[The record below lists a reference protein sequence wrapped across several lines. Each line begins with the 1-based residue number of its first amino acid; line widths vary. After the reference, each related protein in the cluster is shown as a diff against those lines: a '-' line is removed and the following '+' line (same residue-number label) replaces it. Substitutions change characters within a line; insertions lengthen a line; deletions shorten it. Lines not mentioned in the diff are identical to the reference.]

1 MIAKEK
7 GGLQLMFKEFA
18 WNAFVETG
26 NLDIY
31 MFYRE
36 IEERDRA
43 AEQRNLAEDE
53 AAPST
58 GNT

>member
-1 MIAKEK
+1 
-7 GGLQLMFKEFA
+7 MFKEFA

-26 NLDIY
+26 DLDIY

-43 AEQRNLAEDE
+43 AEQRNMAEDE
-53 AAPST
+53 AAPSV
-58 GNT
+58 GNA

>member
-1 MIAKEK
+1 
-7 GGLQLMFKEFA
+7 MFKEFA

-26 NLDIY
+26 NPDFY
-31 MFYRE
+31 MLYKE

-43 AEQRNLAEDE
+43 AEQRSLAEDE
-53 AAPST
+53 AAPSA